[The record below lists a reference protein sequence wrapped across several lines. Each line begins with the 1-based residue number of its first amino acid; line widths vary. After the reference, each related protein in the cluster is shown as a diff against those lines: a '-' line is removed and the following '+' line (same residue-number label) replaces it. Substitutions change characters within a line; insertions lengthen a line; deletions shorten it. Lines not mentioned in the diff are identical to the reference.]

1 MSGRLFGMTTSANS
15 SFYTKWALATLLKN
29 TQFNDNDV
37 IYLIDNDNCYTE
49 QVNNRITIIKN
60 NFPLTFAQ
68 NVNKL
73 MSMALYADKDL
84 IFLSN
89 DILLTKGWLEP
100 LEELSDAISISSCNQ
115 THQYAFNGLTLAAN
129 VDWEDYNHR
138 YMSLCEISTKH
149 ILNNTGYFERLL
161 MPFYMFRLPKSAYLK
176 LGHMDT
182 KFVNGG
188 EDIDYRL
195 RALINGIDVK
205 YASKSYILHFNGKS
219 TWRGTED
226 ITKTKAREKNYK
238 TNFINKWNEDLFR
251 LMFLGN
257 DPNSVLQKYDLM
269 NFNNDTGEF
278 NELIKTV
285 FKLSRNIK

>member
-15 SFYTKWALATLLKN
+15 SFYTKWALVTLLKN

-115 THQYAFNGLTLAAN
+115 THQ
-129 VDWEDYNHR
+129 
-138 YMSLCEISTKH
+138 
-149 ILNNTGYFERLL
+149 
-161 MPFYMFRLPKSAYLK
+161 
-176 LGHMDT
+176 
-182 KFVNGG
+182 
-188 EDIDYRL
+188 
-195 RALINGIDVK
+195 
-205 YASKSYILHFNGKS
+205 
-219 TWRGTED
+219 
-226 ITKTKAREKNYK
+226 
-238 TNFINKWNEDLFR
+238 
-251 LMFLGN
+251 
-257 DPNSVLQKYDLM
+257 
-269 NFNNDTGEF
+269 
-278 NELIKTV
+278 
-285 FKLSRNIK
+285 